1 MVVVSLESGD
11 PFAYEQGL
19 GLALTIA
26 DLAADLEGSPQV
38 PGVAPV
44 GVVVLISALPQ
55 GAGAEITL
63 KRLKQ
68 LELYEVPC
76 FCPVDSGVNAV
87 LPFVHELDAPSLQ
100 LKFAELSVQHATFI
114 TY

>member
-1 MVVVSLESGD
+1 MVSLESGD

-19 GLALTIA
+19 GLALTVA

-38 PGVAPV
+38 AGVAPV

-55 GAGAEITL
+55 GAGAETTL

-68 LELYEVPC
+68 LELYEVQC
-76 FCPVDSGVNAV
+76 LCPMGSDVKAV
-87 LPFVHELDAPSLQ
+87 LPFVQELAKTDLREQ
-100 LKFAELSVQHATFI
+100 LALLAAQHATFM